1 MTAEAQN
8 HRDTSR
14 ELLCVRELSLEY
26 LRRDPF
32 ASARTETVALQNVSF
47 DLREGETL
55 ALVGPSGSGKSS
67 LARCL
72 VVLERPS
79 TGRILYKGQ
88 DILALPPDALKAI
101 RKEIHLVFQD
111 SASALNPRRTV
122 EELVAEPLVIH
133 KAVSGIRKIKERV
146 AEVLDQVEL
155 GGSWRC
161 QRPCELSGGQ
171 RQRVAIARALV
182 LRPRLLILDE
192 ALSSLDLSAQAQI
205 ANLLLD
211 LQDRHSLAY
220 LYVTH
225 DLRMAGA
232 LANQVALLEAGRIVH
247 RGLPA
252 EVLTANLQSVS

>member
-1 MTAEAQN
+1 MSAEAQD
-8 HRDTSR
+8 HPDTSR

-32 ASARTETVALQNVSF
+32 ASGRTETVALQNVSF

-72 VVLERPS
+72 VRLERPS
-79 TGRILYKGQ
+79 SGRILYKGQ
-88 DILALPPDALKAI
+88 DILTLSPDGLKAV

-111 SASALNPRRTV
+111 SASALNPRRTA
-122 EELVAEPLVIH
+122 EELVAEPLVMH
-133 KAVSGIRKIKERV
+133 KAASGVRKIKERV

-155 GGSWRC
+155 GSCWRVH
-161 QRPCELSGGQ
+161 RPRELSGGQ

-211 LQDRHSLAY
+211 LQERHSLAY

-232 LANQVALLEAGRIVH
+232 LAHEVAVLEAGRIVH

-252 EVLTANLQSVS
+252 EILTPNLQPVS

>member
-1 MTAEAQN
+1 MTAEVQN
-8 HRDTSR
+8 HLDTSR

-26 LRRDPF
+26 LRRNPF
-32 ASARTETVALQNVSF
+32 AAVRIETAALRDVSF
-47 DLREGETL
+47 DLRTGETL

-72 VVLERPS
+72 VLLERPS
-79 TGRILYKGQ
+79 TGRILYGGQ
-88 DILALPPDALKAI
+88 DILTLSPDALKAV

-122 EELVAEPLVIH
+122 EQLVAEPLGIH
-133 KAVSGIRKIKERV
+133 DAASGARKIKERV

-155 GGSWRC
+155 GNSWRC
-161 QRPCELSGGQ
+161 HRPRELSGGQ

-182 LRPRLLILDE
+182 LRPKLLILDE

-211 LQDRHSLAY
+211 LQERHSLAY
-220 LYVTH
+220 VYVTH
-225 DLRMAGA
+225 DVRMAGC
-232 LANQVALLEAGRIVH
+232 LAHEVALLDAGRIVY

-252 EVLTANLQSVS
+252 EVLTPNLQPVS